1 MIAEAALNP
10 VVCGSLLFLNPLALK
25 LEDEIQQKKFRS
37 ETQKLAINLT
47 YTHNWLNAHYSAM
60 FRTSDITMQQ
70 FNVLRILRGQY
81 PNPCSVKL
89 IKERMLDRMSDAS
102 RIVDKL
108 KAKELVDRRECPV
121 DRRSVDIL
129 ITDKGLEL
137 LKSMDSIDEN
147 FKDVFKTL
155 TDEEMK
161 TLNHLLDKLRD

>member
-1 MIAEAALNP
+1 M
-10 VVCGSLLFLNPLALK
+10 K
-25 LEDEIQQKKFRS
+25 LEDEIKQKKFKS
-37 ETQKLAINLT
+37 ETQKLVINLT

-60 FRTSDITMQQ
+60 FRKSDITMQQ

-108 KAKELVDRRECPV
+108 KAKGLLDRRECPL

-129 ITDKGLEL
+129 ITEQGLEL
-137 LKSMDSIDEN
+137 LASMDSIDED
-147 FKDVFKTL
+147 FKQVFKSL
-155 TDEEMK
+155 TEEEMK
-161 TLNHLLDKLRD
+161 NLNYLLDKLRD

>member
-1 MIAEAALNP
+1 MWQP
-10 VVCGSLLFLNPLALK
+10 LFQNVHRLK
-25 LEDEIQQKKFRS
+25 LEDEIQQKKFKS
-37 ETQKLAINLT
+37 ETQKLVINLT

-60 FRTSDITMQQ
+60 FRSSDITMQQ

-108 KAKELVDRRECPV
+108 KAKGLVDRRECPV

-147 FKDVFKTL
+147 FKNVFKTL

>member
-1 MIAEAALNP
+1 
-10 VVCGSLLFLNPLALK
+10 LK
-25 LEDEIQQKKFRS
+25 LEDEIQQKKFKN

-60 FRTSDITMQQ
+60 FRSSDITMQQ

-108 KAKELVDRRECPV
+108 KMKGLVDRRECPM

-129 ITDKGLEL
+129 ITDKGLDY

-147 FKDVFKTL
+147 FQDVFKTL
-155 TDEEMK
+155 TEEEMK